1 MEKYEIEKLRDL
13 PIEEVASQLG
23 LQVAR
28 HKSLCP
34 FHSDHHAS
42 LSFNTRKNLCRCFV
56 CMDES
61 LDSIGLVMK
70 SLHVDFPKACFW
82 LADRN
87 GILLEKVRGRNWRR
101 DCGSASAAPPAAV
114 APNAAPPTLDSAP
127 SLAASPFSS
136 STASAVSSAASPAS
150 AAVPSAAS
158 PFSSSADSA
167 ASTACASSPAS
178 PVASASSASSPAAP
192 HSFDAARYARFF
204 EHPWLNEAACR
215 FLFDE
220 RKIDG
225 RVARWCRLSSWTDR
239 KGVNWLQI
247 PYFDREGHLVG
258 IQNRNLDFHRK
269 SRPTDSM
276 DSEKTGESS
285 CPTDFTDDTDFM
297 DSKKAGKSSR
307 PTDSTD
313 DTDFMDSKKAG
324 KGSCPTDFT
333 NGTDSKDDTD
343 SKAGTD
349 FEEAPRFRF
358 PYGSQCGIYN
368 LQVLNLLTPGER
380 LFITEGCSDCWA
392 MLSAG
397 HKAIAIPSAT
407 LLKPEDRD
415 VLAYISET
423 FGVEWHMFPD
433 RDAPGERLFLQ
444 LKEILPSLIHHQLPP
459 GCKDFGEAYLKG
471 FNPAEEINRL

>member
-82 LADRN
+82 LAERN
-87 GILLEKVRGRNWRR
+87 GILLEKGRGRNGWRR
-101 DCGSASAAPPAAV
+101 DCSSSPAASTVSPAASAASALSAASAAPRSF
-114 APNAAPPTLDSAP
+114 D
-127 SLAASPFSS
+127 
-136 STASAVSSAASPAS
+136 
-150 AAVPSAAS
+150 
-158 PFSSSADSA
+158 
-167 ASTACASSPAS
+167 
-178 PVASASSASSPAAP
+178 AP

-247 PYFDREGHLVG
+247 PYFDREGRLVG

-285 CPTDFTDDTDFM
+285 CPTDFTDDTD
-297 DSKKAGKSSR
+297 
-307 PTDSTD
+307 
-313 DTDFMDSKKAG
+313 
-324 KGSCPTDFT
+324 
-333 NGTDSKDDTD
+333 SKDE
-343 SKAGTD
+343 TD

-368 LQVLNLLTPGER
+368 LQVLNLVEPGEK

-415 VLAYISET
+415 VLANISET

-444 LKEILPSLIHHQLPP
+444 LKEILPSLIHHQLPL

-471 FNPAEEINRL
+471 FNPAEEINLL